1 MIIPVAII
9 VCALL
14 GVVFVLAA
22 LRSFWRHRALA
33 GIANATA
40 GVLLLALAAVFA
52 LLAAGLHSYH
62 RLSAEQDVGEIAFS
76 ALGPQSFRASLLYS
90 PLTKG
95 AEAGTEEIFALRG
108 DEWQIDARVLKWRA
122 FANVLGFDTLY
133 RLERLSGRYRSIED
147 ERTAPRTVY
156 ELTPPQVI
164 DIWLLARRYRER
176 VPWVDALY
184 GSAAYLPIADGARY
198 AISVSASGLVARP
211 LNQEARDA
219 TGGWR

>member
-14 GVVFVLAA
+14 GVVFLLAA

-33 GIANATA
+33 GAANGIA
-40 GVLLLALAAVFA
+40 GVLLIAAAAVFA

-90 PLTKG
+90 SIKTG
-95 AEAGTEEIFALRG
+95 AGETFELRG

-133 RLERLSGRYRSIED
+133 RLERLSGRYRSIDD
-147 ERTAPRTVY
+147 ERNAPRTVY
-156 ELTPPQVI
+156 ELAPEQVI
-164 DIWLLARRYRER
+164 DIWLLARRYRESL
-176 VPWVDALY
+176 PWVDALY
-184 GSAAYLPIADGARY
+184 GSAAYLPMADGAHY
-198 AISVSASGLVARP
+198 VISVSASGLVARP

>member
-1 MIIPVAII
+1 MIIPVAIA

-14 GVVFVLAA
+14 GVVFLLAA

-33 GIANATA
+33 GAANGIA
-40 GVLLLALAAVFA
+40 GVLLIAVAAVFA

-76 ALGPQSFRASLLYS
+76 ALGPQSFRASLRYS
-90 PLTKG
+90 SAK
-95 AEAGTEEIFALRG
+95 ADAGETFELRG

-133 RLERLSGRYRSIED
+133 RLERLSGRYRNIDD
-147 ERTAPRTVY
+147 ERNAPRTVF
-156 ELTPPQVI
+156 ELAPEQVI
-164 DIWLLARRYRER
+164 DIWLLARRYRESL
-176 VPWVDALY
+176 PWVDALY
-184 GSAAYLPIADGARY
+184 GSATYLPMADGARY
-198 AISVSASGLVARP
+198 AITVSASGLVARP
-211 LNQEARDA
+211 SNEAARDA